1 VCVSLCLEVRVL
13 YLANKLVRR
22 GSMTVGALGFRLAEP
37 NIIQEEE
44 SLEQEV
50 ETAKADENED
60 QTNSTPS
67 RGEGEETMDADPWE
81 QEPIQQRGKD
91 DEMEEDTDH
100 HDEFNG
106 DNE

>member
-1 VCVSLCLEVRVL
+1 
-13 YLANKLVRR
+13 
-22 GSMTVGALGFRLAEP
+22 MTVGALGFRLAEP

-67 RGEGEETMDADPWE
+67 RGEGEETMDADHGNKSQYRGGEKTTRWKRTRITTTNSTVTLNE
-81 QEPIQQRGKD
+81 NEP
-91 DEMEEDTDH
+91 
-100 HDEFNG
+100 F
-106 DNE
+106 

>member
-1 VCVSLCLEVRVL
+1 
-13 YLANKLVRR
+13 
-22 GSMTVGALGFRLAEP
+22 MTVGALGFRLAEP